1 MGGVTEMKVKMKNR
15 IIVIMAIC
23 CMSLFVAAFASIGY
37 KVKAEEVQSKFG
49 LTSTN
54 FEIKGASLRKV
65 DGDWSAGVKFHVT
78 MNKDV
83 FETLPEN
90 ATTGVKIL
98 PKSLLGEGETLS
110 DTANG
115 TVIDKQ
121 ATKNGWFDNDDGKK
135 ELIVYVYDIPA
146 DNYGTDLAVIAYV
159 TANPTGEET
168 AVTEYTAQN
177 TFALAEV
184 ALTASDSETEQT
196 EKDKLKNYYTFKLKT
211 YGEDGTEFGTQDVK
225 YGDKLTE
232 LDAPTSSDAGK
243 KFCGWQNKS
252 ASLKWDVENDT
263 VKGNVSLY
271 PIFRGNP
278 EITLSE
284 IGNFENDI
292 LNCVEQT
299 EVKLPVA
306 TADNAEVTMTSNDLT
321 IKDGKA
327 TAASK
332 GSYTVTYTATDVDN
346 AELVSTK
353 EITVQAYRKVLK
365 ANTAEAREGITVSDG
380 LKDDDEQVLTV
391 SASHDGVVGTRFN
404 MAASTQYYAEATYTY
419 TYADEKIDT
428 PNPLIGLA
436 HFADDNTQY
445 RIALTISGK
454 NGTAYIKYLGSNG
467 KGGFDGVFYAN
478 GGVGEP
484 PMMIAL
490 KDKNC
495 GTLNDKSI
503 TVKVAIA
510 RNGDKFYSFINDAL
524 IDTYDFDYAD
534 GANSKNIEAR
544 KALKTAPTVPGIN
557 GVRLN
562 NTTIGKISW
571 LSGETA
577 VSKINALVPGANA

>member
-1 MGGVTEMKVKMKNR
+1 MRRKLRNGLIAFLAVTSMGAATAAATAFRVNADGQQAATEENR
-15 IIVIMAIC
+15 
-23 CMSLFVAAFASIGY
+23 SFY
-37 KVKAEEVQSKFG
+37 
-49 LTSTN
+49 
-54 FEIKGASLRKV
+54 IKGASLRKV
-65 DGDWSAGVKFHVT
+65 EENYSAGVKFHLV
-78 MNKDV
+78 MEKGKDSPLSNTV
-83 FETLPEN
+83 
-90 ATTGVKIL
+90 TTGVKIL
-98 PKSLLGEGETLS
+98 PEELLAESETLENSTNATIIDVKVENKGGWVENS
-110 DTANG
+110 DGSWEFVA
-115 TVIDKQ
+115 
-121 ATKNGWFDNDDGKK
+121 
-135 ELIVYVYDIPA
+135 YVYDIPKA
-146 DNYGTDLAVIAYV
+146 NYGTDLAVIGYV
-159 TANPTGEET
+159 TEGET
-168 AVTEYTAQN
+168 TTYTAQN

-232 LDAPTSSDAGK
+232 LDEPTSSDEGK
-243 KFCGWQNKS
+243 KFCGWWNK
-252 ASLKWDVENDT
+252 AKTNKWNVENDT

-271 PIFRGNP
+271 PVFRGKP

-284 IGNFENDI
+284 IDNFENGT
-292 LNCVEQT
+292 LKCVEQT
-299 EVKLPVA
+299 DVTLPVA

-404 MAASTQYYAEATYTY
+404 MAASTQYYAEVTYTY
-419 TYADEKIDT
+419 TYADEKIDK

-454 NGTAYIKYLGSNG
+454 KGTAYIKYLGSNND
-467 KGGFDGVFYAN
+467 GGFDGRFYDY
-478 GGVGEP
+478 GGTKVNEP
-484 PMMIAL
+484 PITVDL
-490 KDKNC
+490 TDKNF
-495 GTLNDKSI
+495 GILNDKSI

-524 IDTYDFDYAD
+524 IDTYDFDYAA

-544 KALKTAPTVPGIN
+544 KVLKTAPTVPGIN